1 MKIAFTSEGQNWD
14 SKINPRFGRTEYFLI
29 YDEESDQL
37 EAFDNSE
44 IRNQEHGAGPKAAKK
59 LYELE
64 ANILIT
70 GNGPGDNAAEIVE
83 KAQIKCFIEAGN
95 YTVREAYDAYKN
107 NQLKAF

>member
-14 SKINPRFGRTEYFLI
+14 SKINPRFGRTEYFLV

-37 EAFDNSE
+37 EAFDNNE

-70 GNGPGDNAAEIVE
+70 GNGPGGNAADIVE
-83 KAQIKCFIEAGN
+83 KANIKCFVGAEN
-95 YTVREAYDAYKN
+95 LSVKEAYKAYKN
-107 NQLKAF
+107 NNLEAF